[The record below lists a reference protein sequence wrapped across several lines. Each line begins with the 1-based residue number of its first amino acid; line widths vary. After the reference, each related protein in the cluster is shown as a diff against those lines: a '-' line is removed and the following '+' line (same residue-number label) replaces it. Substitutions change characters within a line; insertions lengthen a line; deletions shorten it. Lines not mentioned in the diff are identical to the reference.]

1 MEYKINV
8 NCNTHDIALAIKEGM
23 RPMQSFFDTTRDNLP
38 FFANQIA
45 PSDGFGNF
53 HHPTFSA
60 AHIPGRWLLALLNA
74 ESVTGISPDENA
86 IKNLRKWAFATLT
99 EVKIGFPA
107 CMDHEKGEFI
117 KATDLHNLRE
127 TMHALFALCKWRKDE
142 KAKELA
148 LGIIRSLDRYFDYN
162 RGAFDIDKYYKE
174 TGAEI
179 MYSCSHPLEGLL
191 FPPHF
196 GRYIGPLVKFWR
208 ATGENE
214 ALCQAIA
221 LKDVCFRDILLED
234 GDYDAVRFGGHTHST
249 TAMISSLA
257 QLGDAINDREIFDR
271 IDAFFKNGLRKIAL
285 PFGWCVENNAR
296 RDNLV
301 GEINNTSDIMESCL
315 IMGRHGYD
323 GYYAMAEQILRAHF
337 LPAQLLD
344 TSFIPEYE
352 DENDVC
358 RYRMASRAKGAFGFP
373 TPYGH
378 EDQPGAWISFN
389 WDIVGGGVNGLC
401 EAYKQLAYT
410 DGDVLTLPMHFACDN
425 DLCAV
430 RDPYRADGVM
440 TVYPKENFSAVKLRV
455 PQRAKIKRVS
465 HPYTVCGEW
474 IYVTLGGKKE
484 ELTVEF
490 ELEIKDII
498 YDFRGE
504 KIKFR
509 WHGEEVIGASN
520 GNRRLCFFESV

>member
-107 CMDHEKGEFI
+107 CMDHEKGKFI

-196 GRYIGPLVKFWR
+196 GRYIGPLVKFWK

-214 ALCQAIA
+214 ALYQAIA
-221 LKDVCFRDILLED
+221 LKDVCFRDVLLED
-234 GDYDAVRFGGHTHST
+234 GDYDAVIFGGHTHST

-257 QLGDAINDREIFDR
+257 QLGDAINDRDLRPHRRFLQKRTQKDR
-271 IDAFFKNGLRKIAL
+271 S
-285 PFGWCVENNAR
+285 P
-296 RDNLV
+296 
-301 GEINNTSDIMESCL
+301 
-315 IMGRHGYD
+315 
-323 GYYAMAEQILRAHF
+323 
-337 LPAQLLD
+337 
-344 TSFIPEYE
+344 
-352 DENDVC
+352 
-358 RYRMASRAKGAFGFP
+358 
-373 TPYGH
+373 
-378 EDQPGAWISFN
+378 
-389 WDIVGGGVNGLC
+389 
-401 EAYKQLAYT
+401 
-410 DGDVLTLPMHFACDN
+410 
-425 DLCAV
+425 V
-430 RDPYRADGVM
+430 R
-440 TVYPKENFSAVKLRV
+440 L
-455 PQRAKIKRVS
+455 
-465 HPYTVCGEW
+465 VCGEQRTPRQSCRRDKQHFG
-474 IYVTLGGKKE
+474 YYGK
-484 ELTVEF
+484 LSYYGQTR
-490 ELEIKDII
+490 L
-498 YDFRGE
+498 
-504 KIKFR
+504 
-509 WHGEEVIGASN
+509 
-520 GNRRLCFFESV
+520 RRLLCNGRADTSRALFARTASRHLIYSRI